1 MSAAGRKF
9 MIRKTVKTEQPDATA
24 KIFGSFD
31 ANAGLIESHFGVT
44 LRNRSDGDN
53 DSILIGGEDA
63 EKVSAAAQCVSY
75 LSELAG
81 KTVELDFRQSNHE
94 GDLIDWI
101 QKAYFERYDGIVINP
116 GGYTHTSI
124 ALADAAAAVAPL
136 PIVEVHLS
144 DISAREDFRRV
155 SYLAPHCAAQIMGKG
170 FEGYVLAVR
179 KIVSVLEKR

>member
-1 MSAAGRKF
+1 MKF
-9 MIRKTVKTEQPDATA
+9 MIINGPSLNMLGIREPGIYGSENYEDLIHFIKNRTA
-24 KIFGSFD
+24 K
-31 ANAGLIESHFGVT
+31 LP
-44 LRNRSDGDN
+44 
-53 DSILIGGEDA
+53 
-63 EKVSAAAQCVSY
+63 
-75 LSELAG
+75 ELAG

-94 GDLIDWI
+94 G
-101 QKAYFERYDGIVINP
+101 YDGIVINP

>member
-1 MSAAGRKF
+1 
-9 MIRKTVKTEQPDATA
+9 MIINGPSLNMLGIREPGIYGSENYEDLIHFIKNRTA
-24 KIFGSFD
+24 K
-31 ANAGLIESHFGVT
+31 LP
-44 LRNRSDGDN
+44 
-53 DSILIGGEDA
+53 
-63 EKVSAAAQCVSY
+63 
-75 LSELAG
+75 ELAG

>member
-1 MSAAGRKF
+1 MKF
-9 MIRKTVKTEQPDATA
+9 MIINGPSLNMLGIREPGIYGSESYEDLIRFTA
-24 KIFGSFD
+24 K
-31 ANAGLIESHFGVT
+31 LP
-44 LRNRSDGDN
+44 
-53 DSILIGGEDA
+53 
-63 EKVSAAAQCVSY
+63 
-75 LSELAG
+75 ELAG

-136 PIVEVHLS
+136 PIAEVHLS
-144 DISAREDFRRV
+144 DISAREDFRKV

-170 FEGYVLAVR
+170 FEGYVLAI
-179 KIVSVLEKR
+179 KEIVSILKQ